1 MQTKPCSTWFRLSGT
16 ITWSNHK
23 NTGEQSVPR
32 IDTWHPLAWECQAGL
47 PFWSQFGFLLWASA
61 WKSSQ
66 VLGGIPQAKA
76 LGHVT
81 QVDRFDVEDML
92 EVSGIGS
99 VGTNERLQCWEKKKR
114 KKKSE
119 FCLLLHLYIYTL
131 KDSAVPAERTSVLSS
146 GTPSGQ
152 QLVDKVGMLKTC
164 EGCTL
169 YWYKSVRRRKVVEK
183 G

>member
-1 MQTKPCSTWFRLSGT
+1 MQTKPGSTWFRFSGT

-23 NTGEQSVPR
+23 NLGEQSVPWVG
-32 IDTWHPLAWECQAGL
+32 TWHPLAWECQAGL
-47 PFWSQFGFLLWASA
+47 PFWSRFGFLLWASG

-66 VLGGIPQAKA
+66 VLGGVSQAKA
-76 LGHVT
+76 LGHMT

-99 VGTNERLQCWEKKKR
+99 VGTKERLQCWEKKG
-114 KKKSE
+114 KKSE
-119 FCLLLHLYIYTL
+119 FCLLLHLYIYPL
-131 KDSAVPAERTSVLSS
+131 KDSAVPAERTLVLSS

-152 QLVDKVGMLKTC
+152 QLVDKVGTLKTC
-164 EGCTL
+164 EGCTQ
-169 YWYKSVRRRKVVEK
+169 YWYNPIRRRKVVEK